1 MMRGVAHLSDSASRL
16 AGGMFESIRGLCGS
30 LVTGGRWQPAMFAA
44 KDPSIEQ
51 DLTAWMGIPLDVATR
66 GLRGGFLSHRI
77 ARSIEEYAP
86 KIVHLHGLWGPASR
100 AALRLTAGQG
110 RPRLVISP
118 RGMLEPWALA
128 RSRWKKQ
135 VAWHAWNRALVE
147 RAAVLHALCDEEAV
161 SLARLVPNVPICV
174 IPNGIHLPELRDSD
188 QLVRS
193 GEVLLF
199 LGRIHPKKGLEPL
212 IEAWAQVP
220 AAAQSGWRLA
230 IAGWDDGGHQARLSA
245 QARRLAIQDSV
256 LFLGPTFGEAKERVL
271 RSASA
276 FILPSF
282 SEGLPMSV
290 LEAWSFAI
298 PVVMTEECHLGIGF
312 AQGAAIRVEPT
323 VASLAASLADLTLRR
338 SRHEL
343 ESMGLRG
350 RELVESEFTWQRIGN
365 NMADV
370 YDWAVGGS
378 RPTSV
383 RF

>member
-1 MMRGVAHLSDSASRL
+1 MPGTHGTALS
-16 AGGMFESIRGLCGS
+16 F
-30 LVTGGRWQPAMFAA
+30 
-44 KDPSIEQ
+44 
-51 DLTAWMGIPLDVATR
+51 
-66 GLRGGFLSHRI
+66 
-77 ARSIEEYAP
+77 
-86 KIVHLHGLWGPASR
+86 
-100 AALRLTAGQG
+100 
-110 RPRLVISP
+110 
-118 RGMLEPWALA
+118 
-128 RSRWKKQ
+128 
-135 VAWHAWNRALVE
+135 

-174 IPNGIHLPELRDSD
+174 IPNGIHLPELRDSG

-220 AAAQSGWRLA
+220 AAAQSGRRLA

-245 QARRLAIQDSV
+245 HARRLAIQDSV

-312 AQGAAIRVEPT
+312 ARARAIRVEPT
-323 VASLAASLADLTLRR
+323 VTSSRGEPRR
-338 SRHEL
+338 SYAPTKPPRTRVDG
-343 ESMGLRG
+343 SAWPGVG
-350 RELVESEFTWQRIGN
+350 QIRIYV
-365 NMADV
+365 AT
-370 YDWAVGGS
+370 Y
-378 RPTSV
+378 RQ
-383 RF
+383 